1 MFSVLQGARRDSCDD
16 DDCDGGD
23 CDRIII
29 IDSQWFIIVMILN
42 TVAIAMMA
50 VRWPVMTFHLLII
63 RGHYMRPA
71 AIRGGGNCQGRMPRG
86 ETIFSRI
93 KARIGAGKDI
103 HNKDAAHMQDGHARR
118 FTRHCGSRGRHQVV
132 RASEVVSHVSC
143 MSARAHIRRVDRDD
157 ANRAAWLHMCVL
169 TLLK

>member
-1 MFSVLQGARRDSCDD
+1 MKSFFLSFLGSFFGHFWGRFFNHFWGRFLIMFSVLQGARRDSCDD

-71 AIRGGGNCQGRMPRG
+71 AIRGAGNCQGRMPRG

-93 KARIGAGKDI
+93 KARIGAIPRGL
-103 HNKDAAHMQDGHARR
+103 RR
-118 FTRHCGSRGRHQVV
+118 PRYS
-132 RASEVVSHVSC
+132 
-143 MSARAHIRRVDRDD
+143 
-157 ANRAAWLHMCVL
+157 
-169 TLLK
+169 